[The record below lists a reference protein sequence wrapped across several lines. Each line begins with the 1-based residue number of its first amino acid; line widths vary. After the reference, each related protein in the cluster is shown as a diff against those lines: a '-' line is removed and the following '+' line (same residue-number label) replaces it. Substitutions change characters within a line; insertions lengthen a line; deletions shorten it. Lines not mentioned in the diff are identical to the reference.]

1 MNISASP
8 LPYTLYFPLSAY
20 TLGILV
26 ITSLAVP
33 ASPKAVPFTCAM
45 SPPSFIENIL
55 RWPFTVIHC
64 NEVTD
69 SLKIWSTIVP
79 IVVKY
84 KIIKLLVVKTTML
97 TMLDNRISNIVQC
110 SHDYH

>member
-20 TLGILV
+20 TLGIFV

-45 SPPSFIENIL
+45 RPPSFIENIL
-55 RWPFTVIHC
+55 RWPFTVTPC

-69 SLKIWSTIVP
+69 SLS
-79 IVVKY
+79 
-84 KIIKLLVVKTTML
+84 IIEPTFPAAYVWYTVL
-97 TMLDNRISNIVQC
+97 
-110 SHDYH
+110 